1 MLVFWHDCHK
11 LSLVT
16 APLHGLDR
24 DNWKKK
30 RWGGTAET
38 MKTIFPPAF
47 QHSQYKHFFA
57 LFCDHMWSQVYMKVI
72 WTIIIFSYCEMT
84 RPMCHLHGWERRTII
99 FFFQE
104 LYISVSKRREKREW
118 NISQTVFLWYISD
131 FDIQKE
137 WVSVWLHGTIT
148 RKTFHSYLR

>member
-11 LSLVT
+11 HSLVT

-30 RWGGTAET
+30 KGTAET
-38 MKTIFPPAF
+38 MKTIFPPTF
-47 QHSQYKHFFA
+47 TVQA
-57 LFCDHMWSQVYMKVI
+57 LFHIVSWPHLVTSISESDLNHYYFQLLWDDKANV
-72 WTIIIFSYCEMT
+72 SYAWMGEKNYFI
-84 RPMCHLHGWERRTII
+84 R

-104 LYISVSKRREKREW
+104 LYISVSKRREKRKW